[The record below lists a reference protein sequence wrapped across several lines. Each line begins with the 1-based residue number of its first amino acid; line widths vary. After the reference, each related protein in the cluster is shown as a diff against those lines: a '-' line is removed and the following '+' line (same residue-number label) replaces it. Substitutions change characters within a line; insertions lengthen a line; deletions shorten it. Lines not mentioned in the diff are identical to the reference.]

1 MDFQY
6 MLHGFKADR
15 VMVSVSIEVN
25 KTQDLTAMKSS
36 TRSYL
41 NYKKKLRPG
50 LGEFH
55 GYHGWVRHHAVDGL
69 SYPPLLVPPSDGG
82 LGRVILRLPIRR
94 LVRGNPWKPSLPY
107 HFNTVV
113 NVMTQH

>member
-1 MDFQY
+1 

-41 NYKKKLRPG
+41 NYKKKITP
-50 LGEFH
+50 
-55 GYHGWVRHHAVDGL
+55 WT
-69 SYPPLLVPPSDGG
+69 
-82 LGRVILRLPIRR
+82 GRVSWISWLGTASCRR
-94 LVRGNPWKPSLPY
+94 WLELSTSTGAT
-107 HFNTVV
+107 F
-113 NVMTQH
+113 